1 MWRDRKNEGMSAWR
15 WLKLFVTERH
25 RFFWLPLLAFFFF
38 FSGLHNNSD
47 MHEQEEEKRNP
58 TKRRWTTGNVDR
70 PDPTNNNNNNVLFI
84 YSSSL
89 LLYTFVYENRW
100 QSFTVVIVSPRRDEM
115 GRGRRT
121 FGAPKLCGSVAC
133 DCCFG
138 NFELNLTTITS
149 QLISCPFRVFG
160 LVFR

>member
-47 MHEQEEEKRNP
+47 MHEQEEEKRDP

-70 PDPTNNNNNNVLFI
+70 PDPTNNNNNVLFI

>member
-70 PDPTNNNNNNVLFI
+70 PDPTNNNNNVLFI

>member
-70 PDPTNNNNNNVLFI
+70 PDPTNNNNNVLFI

-138 NFELNLTTITS
+138 NFELNWTTITS